1 MKAWKVLYLDLKYRL
16 SGKGLS
22 YEKSKVL
29 EQVVLMADITK
40 NIHSLKDTSGQ
51 AQWLKPVIPALWKA
65 KVDGPLDARSS
76 RPALA
81 NMVKTHIH

>member
-51 AQWLKPVIPALWKA
+51 C
-65 KVDGPLDARSS
+65 GGSH
-76 RPALA
+76 
-81 NMVKTHIH
+81 M